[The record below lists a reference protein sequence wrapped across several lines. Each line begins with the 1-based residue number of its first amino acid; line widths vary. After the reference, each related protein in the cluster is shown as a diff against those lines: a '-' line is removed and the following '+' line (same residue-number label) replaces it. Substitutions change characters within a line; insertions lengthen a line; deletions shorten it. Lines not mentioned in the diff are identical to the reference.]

1 MAEEQSGVPSFR
13 DSYMKNIF
21 SKLIS
26 LEDMPESPEIFL
38 SGYEELEL
46 KIRKGDVLDAPSTS
60 FCGVGY
66 LEEEEEAVILED
78 MTGFTYAERFE
89 ELNLSPG
96 LLKGLYVN
104 MKFHR
109 PSEIQSRSLP
119 VILTPPYK
127 NIMAQAHNGS
137 GKTTCLAMA
146 MLSRADPNLHFPQAL
161 CLCPTSESAIQ
172 KSNPKGG
179 YQRYVRPYYKAN
191 NLKQKQIAIETEMRK
206 AEIKYQA

>member
-1 MAEEQSGVPSFR
+1 MAEEPSGVPSF
-13 DSYMKNIF
+13 MKNLF
-21 SKLIS
+21 SKLKLITS
-26 LEDMPESPEIFL
+26 SEDMPCTFL

-46 KIRKGDVLDAPSTS
+46 KFRKDDVLEAPSTS
-60 FCGVGY
+60 FSGVGY
-66 LEEEEEAVILED
+66 LEEEEEAVTLED
-78 MTGFTYAERFE
+78 MAGFTYATRFE

-172 KSNPKGG
+172 
-179 YQRYVRPYYKAN
+179 
-191 NLKQKQIAIETEMRK
+191 
-206 AEIKYQA
+206 